1 MNIEKSI
8 TYIIED
14 QEWISKTLLAAII
27 SNVPILNLAWIG
39 YIIEITRNVA
49 DHDPEPLPDW
59 SRLGQNFISGLL
71 LMLAALIYSLP
82 VLVIAIFPMFGI
94 FLGFIPA
101 EENLQEY
108 AAGAFGIALFIL
120 VCCIVVYA
128 ILLSFYFPGVMINYA
143 RKGKFGACFQIR
155 EIFDIIFGN
164 AGEYLLALVVAIAA
178 SIGIG
183 MLISAISLLFV
194 WIVCIGWILLF
205 IVGAVANVWIGT
217 IFAHLLGQVGSGYS
231 TNS

>member
-1 MNIEKSI
+1 M
-8 TYIIED
+8 ED
-14 QEWISKTLLAAII
+14 QEWGSKTLLAAII

-39 YIIEITRNVA
+39 YLTEIIRNVS

-59 SRLGQNFISGLL
+59 SRLGQNFIGGLL
-71 LMLAALIYSLP
+71 LMLAGLIYSLP
-82 VLVIAIFPMFGI
+82 LLIIAVVPLFGI
-94 FLGFIPA
+94 LLGFIPA

-120 VCCIVVYA
+120 VCCIMVYA
-128 ILLSFYFPGVMINYA
+128 ILLSFYLPGVMINYA
-143 RKGKFGACFQIR
+143 RKGNFGSCFQIR

-164 AGEYLLALVVAIAA
+164 AGEYLLALVAAIAA

-183 MLISAISLLFV
+183 ILISVVSVLFI
-194 WIVCIGWILLF
+194 WIICIGWILLF

-217 IFAHLLGQVGSGYS
+217 IFAHLLGQVGSGFSS